1 MVTEETK
8 LSYYQQNRDKVSS
21 RVKEFYEKKE
31 EKKEYARNRY
41 NNMCD

>member
-21 RVKEFYEKKE
+21 RVKEFYEKKRR
-31 EKKEYARNRY
+31 EKRVS
-41 NNMCD
+41 